1 MRGQNRTRT
10 DFMYVGRGEKG
21 MEEKILK
28 EIIKNY
34 LPDEIKNDLIFL
46 LMTHDKKDIQILQIP
61 VYEDI
66 MHEGYVLCRYIK
78 EVRYAVG
85 LKHEAVSYVDTL
97 KGYEPHI
104 ITLGKD

>member
-1 MRGQNRTRT
+1 MDDNT
-10 DFMYVGRGEKG
+10 
-21 MEEKILK
+21 
-28 EIIKNY
+28 KNT
-34 LPDEIKNDLIFL
+34 LIRL
-46 LMTHDKKDIQILQIP
+46 LMTHDPKDVWIQTVP